1 MGIMEG
7 KKGIIFGVS
16 NKFGIANA
24 IAEQIFA
31 QGGELAF
38 TYANEAMEK
47 RVRPIA
53 ESMNA
58 KLCLECDVTKDEDV
72 KNVFDEY
79 AKVYD
84 RLDFVIHAVAF
95 ANKEDLM
102 GDFYTTTKE
111 GWDLAMH
118 VSAYSLLTMSK
129 YAKPQLEATGGGSI
143 LALTYLGSTK
153 SVANYNI
160 MGVAKAALESS
171 MRFIAADLG
180 KYNIR
185 CNCLSAGPVKT
196 MAAKGIGGF
205 DRMLK
210 ANALKAP
217 LKRTPALE
225 DVGKAGMYLVSD
237 LSSGVTGS
245 IHFVDCGAHSVF
257 ASLDEMEL
265 IQFNSAPKEA
275 VGV

>member
-1 MGIMEG
+1 MGIMDG

-24 IAEQIFA
+24 IAEQIYKE
-31 QGGELAF
+31 GGEIAF

-53 ESMNA
+53 DSMNA

-72 KNVFDEY
+72 KKVFEEY
-79 AKVYD
+79 AKTYD

-102 GDFYTTTKE
+102 GDFYTTSRE

-129 YAKPQLEATGGGSI
+129 YAKPQMELTGGGSI

-153 SVANYNI
+153 AVANYNI
-160 MGVAKAALESS
+160 MGVTKAALESS

-180 KYNIR
+180 TYNIR

-210 ANALKAP
+210 ANILKAP
-217 LKRTPALE
+217 LKRTPSLE
-225 DVGKAGMYLVSD
+225 DVGKAGLYLASD
-237 LSSGVTGS
+237 LSSGVTGEV
-245 IHFVDCGAHSVF
+245 HFVDCGAHSVF

-265 IQFNSAPKEA
+265 MCQPQKETA
-275 VGV
+275 NV

>member
-1 MGIMEG
+1 MGIMDG

-24 IAEQIFA
+24 IAEQIYKE
-31 QGGELAF
+31 GGEIAF

-53 ESMNA
+53 DSMNA

-72 KNVFDEY
+72 KKVFEEY
-79 AKVYD
+79 AKTYD

-102 GDFYTTTKE
+102 GDFYTTSRE

-129 YAKPQLEATGGGSI
+129 YAKPQMELTGGGSI

-153 SVANYNI
+153 AVANYNI

-180 KYNIR
+180 KFNIR

-210 ANALKAP
+210 ANTLKAP
-217 LKRTPALE
+217 LKRTPSLE
-225 DVGKAGMYLVSD
+225 DVGKAGLYLASD
-237 LSSGVTGS
+237 LSSGVTGEV
-245 IHFVDCGAHSVF
+245 HFVDCGAHSVF

-265 IQFNSAPKEA
+265 MCQSQKETA
-275 VGV
+275 NV

>member
-1 MGIMEG
+1 MGIMDG

-24 IAEQIFA
+24 IAEQIYKE
-31 QGGELAF
+31 GGEIAF

-53 ESMNA
+53 DSMNA

-72 KNVFDEY
+72 KKVFEEY
-79 AKVYD
+79 QKTYD

-102 GDFYTTTKE
+102 GDFYTTTRE

-129 YAKPQLEATGGGSI
+129 YAKPQMEATGGGSI

-153 SVANYNI
+153 AVANYNI

-210 ANALKAP
+210 ANILKAP
-217 LKRTPALE
+217 LKRTPSLE
-225 DVGKAGMYLVSD
+225 DVGKAGLYLASD
-237 LSSGVTGS
+237 LSSGVTGEV
-245 IHFVDCGAHSVF
+245 HFVDCGAHSVF

-265 IQFNSAPKEA
+265 MCQSQKETA
-275 VGV
+275 NV

>member
-1 MGIMEG
+1 MGIMDG

-24 IAEQIFA
+24 IAEQIYKE
-31 QGGELAF
+31 GGEIAF

-53 ESMNA
+53 DSMNA

-72 KNVFDEY
+72 KKVFEEY
-79 AKVYD
+79 AKTYD

-102 GDFYTTTKE
+102 GDFYTTSRE

-129 YAKPQLEATGGGSI
+129 YAKPQMELTGSGSI

-153 SVANYNI
+153 AVANYNI

-210 ANALKAP
+210 ANILKAP
-217 LKRTPALE
+217 LKRTPSLE
-225 DVGKAGMYLVSD
+225 DVGKAGLYLASD
-237 LSSGVTGS
+237 LSSGVTGEV
-245 IHFVDCGAHSVF
+245 HFVDCGAHSVF

-265 IQFNSAPKEA
+265 MCQSQKETA
-275 VGV
+275 NV

>member
-1 MGIMEG
+1 MGIMDG

-24 IAEQIFA
+24 IAEQIYKE
-31 QGGELAF
+31 GGEIAF

-53 ESMNA
+53 DSMNA

-72 KNVFDEY
+72 KKVFEEY
-79 AKVYD
+79 AKTYD

-102 GDFYTTTKE
+102 GDFYTTSRE

-129 YAKPQLEATGGGSI
+129 YAKPQMELTGGGSI

-153 SVANYNI
+153 AVANYNI

-210 ANALKAP
+210 ANTLKAP
-217 LKRTPALE
+217 LKRTPSLE
-225 DVGKAGMYLVSD
+225 DVGKAGLYLASD
-237 LSSGVTGS
+237 LSSGVTGEV
-245 IHFVDCGAHSVF
+245 HFVDCGAHSVF

-265 IQFNSAPKEA
+265 MCQTQKETA
-275 VGV
+275 NV

>member
-1 MGIMEG
+1 MGIMDG

-24 IAEQIFA
+24 IAEQIYKE
-31 QGGELAF
+31 GGEIAF

-53 ESMNA
+53 DSMNA

-72 KNVFDEY
+72 KKVFEEY
-79 AKVYD
+79 QKTYD

-102 GDFYTTTKE
+102 GDFYTTTRE

-129 YAKPQLEATGGGSI
+129 YAKPQMELTGGGSI

-153 SVANYNI
+153 AVANYNI

-180 KYNIR
+180 KFNIR

-210 ANALKAP
+210 ANTLKAP
-217 LKRTPALE
+217 LKRTPSLE
-225 DVGKAGMYLVSD
+225 DVGKAGLYLASD
-237 LSSGVTGS
+237 LSSGVTGEV
-245 IHFVDCGAHSVF
+245 HFVDCGAHSVF

-265 IQFNSAPKEA
+265 MCQTQKETA
-275 VGV
+275 NV

>member
-1 MGIMEG
+1 MGIMDG

-24 IAEQIFA
+24 IAEQIYN
-31 QGGELAF
+31 QGGEIAF

-53 ESMNA
+53 DSMNA

-72 KNVFDEY
+72 KKVFEEY
-79 AKVYD
+79 QKTYD

-102 GDFYTTTKE
+102 GDFYTTTRE

-129 YAKPQLEATGGGSI
+129 YAKPQMELTGGGSI

-153 SVANYNI
+153 AVANYNI

-180 KYNIR
+180 KFNIR

-210 ANALKAP
+210 ANTLKAP
-217 LKRTPALE
+217 LKRTPSLE
-225 DVGKAGMYLVSD
+225 DVGKAGLYLASD
-237 LSSGVTGS
+237 LSSGVTGEV
-245 IHFVDCGAHSVF
+245 HFVDCGAHSVF

-265 IQFNSAPKEA
+265 MCQTQKETA
-275 VGV
+275 NV

>member
-1 MGIMEG
+1 MGIMDG
-7 KKGIIFGVS
+7 KRGIIFGVS

-24 IAEQIFA
+24 IAEQIYN
-31 QGGELAF
+31 QGGEIAF

-53 ESMNA
+53 DSMNA

-72 KNVFDEY
+72 KKVFEEY
-79 AKVYD
+79 QKTYD

-102 GDFYTTTKE
+102 GDFYTTTRE

-129 YAKPQLEATGGGSI
+129 YAKPQMELTGGGSI

-153 SVANYNI
+153 AVANYNI

-180 KYNIR
+180 KFNIR

-210 ANALKAP
+210 ANTLKAP
-217 LKRTPALE
+217 LKRTPSLE
-225 DVGKAGMYLVSD
+225 DVGKAGLYLASD
-237 LSSGVTGS
+237 LSSGVTGEV
-245 IHFVDCGAHSVF
+245 HFVDCGAHSVF

-265 IQFNSAPKEA
+265 MCQSQKEP

>member
-1 MGIMEG
+1 MGIMDG

-24 IAEQIFA
+24 IAEQIYN
-31 QGGELAF
+31 QGGEIAF

-53 ESMNA
+53 DSMNA

-72 KNVFDEY
+72 KKVFEEY
-79 AKVYD
+79 QKTYD

-102 GDFYTTTKE
+102 GDFYTTTRE

-129 YAKPQLEATGGGSI
+129 YAKPQMEATGGGSI

-153 SVANYNI
+153 AVANYNI

-180 KYNIR
+180 KFNIR

-210 ANALKAP
+210 ANTLKAP
-217 LKRTPALE
+217 LKRTPSLE
-225 DVGKAGMYLVSD
+225 DVGKAGLYLASD
-237 LSSGVTGS
+237 LSSGVTGEV
-245 IHFVDCGAHSVF
+245 HFVDCGAHSVF

-265 IQFNSAPKEA
+265 MCQSQKEP

>member
-1 MGIMEG
+1 MGIMDG

-24 IAEQIFA
+24 IAEQIYKE
-31 QGGELAF
+31 GGEIAF

-53 ESMNA
+53 DSMNA

-72 KNVFDEY
+72 KKVFEEY
-79 AKVYD
+79 AKTYD

-102 GDFYTTTKE
+102 GDFYTTSRE

-129 YAKPQLEATGGGSI
+129 YAKPQMELTGSGSI

-153 SVANYNI
+153 AVANYNI

-210 ANALKAP
+210 ANILKAP
-217 LKRTPALE
+217 LKRTPSLE
-225 DVGKAGMYLVSD
+225 DVGKAGLYLASD
-237 LSSGVTGS
+237 LSSGVTGEV
-245 IHFVDCGAHSVF
+245 HFVDCGAHSVF

-265 IQFNSAPKEA
+265 MCQPQKETTNA
-275 VGV
+275 

>member
-1 MGIMEG
+1 MGIMDG

-24 IAEQIFA
+24 IAEQIYKE
-31 QGGELAF
+31 GGEIAF

-53 ESMNA
+53 DSMNA

-72 KNVFDEY
+72 KKVFEEY
-79 AKVYD
+79 AKTYD

-102 GDFYTTTKE
+102 GDFYTTTRE

-129 YAKPQLEATGGGSI
+129 YAKPQMELTGGGSI

-153 SVANYNI
+153 AVANYNI

-210 ANALKAP
+210 ANILKAP
-217 LKRTPALE
+217 LKRTPSLE
-225 DVGKAGMYLVSD
+225 DVGKAGLYLASD
-237 LSSGVTGS
+237 LSSGVTGEV
-245 IHFVDCGAHSVF
+245 HFVDCGAHSVF

-265 IQFNSAPKEA
+265 MCQPQKETA
-275 VGV
+275 NV

>member
-1 MGIMEG
+1 MGIMDG

-24 IAEQIFA
+24 IAEQIYN
-31 QGGELAF
+31 QGGEIAF

-53 ESMNA
+53 DSMNA

-72 KNVFDEY
+72 KKVFEEY
-79 AKVYD
+79 QKTYD

-102 GDFYTTTKE
+102 GDFYTTTRE

-129 YAKPQLEATGGGSI
+129 YAKPQMELTGGGSI

-153 SVANYNI
+153 AVANYNI

-180 KYNIR
+180 KFNIR

-210 ANALKAP
+210 ANTLKAP
-217 LKRTPALE
+217 LKRTPSLE
-225 DVGKAGMYLVSD
+225 DVGKAGLYLASD
-237 LSSGVTGS
+237 LSSGVTGEV
-245 IHFVDCGAHSVF
+245 HFVDCGAHSVF

-265 IQFNSAPKEA
+265 MCQSQKEP

>member
-1 MGIMEG
+1 MGIMDG

-24 IAEQIFA
+24 IAEQIFK

-53 ESMNA
+53 ESMNT
-58 KLCLECDVTKDEDV
+58 KMCMECDVTKDEDV
-72 KNVFDEY
+72 KAVFEEY
-79 AKVYD
+79 QKHYD
-84 RLDFVIHAVAF
+84 KLDFVIHAVAF
-95 ANKEDLM
+95 ANKEDLT
-102 GDFYTTTKE
+102 GDFYTTSRE

-118 VSAYSLLTMSK
+118 VSAYSLLTLTKYSK
-129 YAKPQLEATGGGSI
+129 PLLEANGGGSI
-143 LALTYLGSTK
+143 LALTYLGSTHY
-153 SVANYNI
+153 VANYNI

-171 MRFIAADLG
+171 MRFIASDLG

-210 ANALKAP
+210 ANAMKAP
-217 LKRTPALE
+217 LKRTPSLE
-225 DVGKAGMYLVSD
+225 DVGKGGLYLVSD
-237 LSSGVTGS
+237 LSSGVTGEV
-245 IHFVDCGAHSVF
+245 HFVDCGAHSVF
-257 ASLDEMEL
+257 ASMDEMAQISFDREP
-265 IQFNSAPKEA
+265 AA
-275 VGV
+275 V

>member
-24 IAEQIFA
+24 IAEQLYA
-31 QGGELAF
+31 QGADIAF

-58 KLCLECDVTKDEDV
+58 KMCIECDVTKEEDI
-72 KNVFDEY
+72 KHVFDEY
-79 AKVYD
+79 AKTYD
-84 RLDFVIHAVAF
+84 KLDFVVHAVAF
-95 ANKEDLM
+95 ANKDDLV
-102 GDFYTTTKE
+102 GDFYTVSRE

-118 VSAYSLLTMSK
+118 VSAYSLVSISR
-129 YAKPQLEATGGGSI
+129 YAKPQMEASGGGSI
-143 LALTYLGSTK
+143 MAMTYLGATK
-153 SVANYNI
+153 VVANYNI

-171 MRFIAADLG
+171 MRFIAMDLG

-185 CNCLSAGPVKT
+185 CNCLSAGPIKT

-217 LKRTPALE
+217 LKRTPMVE
-225 DVGKAGMYLVSD
+225 EVGKSALYLLSD
-237 LSSGVTGS
+237 LASGVTGQVQ
-245 IHFVDCGAHSVF
+245 FVDCGASSVF
-257 ASLDEMEL
+257 ASLEEMAQIKFE
-265 IQFNSAPKEA
+265 
-275 VGV
+275 

>member
-1 MGIMEG
+1 MGIMDG

-24 IAEQIFA
+24 IAEQIYKE
-31 QGGELAF
+31 GGEIAF

-53 ESMNA
+53 DSMNA

-72 KNVFDEY
+72 KKVFEEY
-79 AKVYD
+79 AKTYD

-102 GDFYTTTKE
+102 GDFYTTSRE

-129 YAKPQLEATGGGSI
+129 YAKPQMELTGGGSI

-153 SVANYNI
+153 AVANYNI

-210 ANALKAP
+210 ANTLKAP
-217 LKRTPALE
+217 LKRTPSLE
-225 DVGKAGMYLVSD
+225 DVGKAGLYLASD
-237 LSSGVTGS
+237 LSSGVTGEV
-245 IHFVDCGAHSVF
+245 HFVDCGAHSVF

-265 IQFNSAPKEA
+265 MCQSQKETA
-275 VGV
+275 NV

>member
-1 MGIMEG
+1 MGLMTG

-24 IAEQIFA
+24 IAEQLYE
-31 QGGELAF
+31 QGAEIAF
-38 TYANEAMEK
+38 TYASEVMEK

-58 KLCLECDVTKDEDV
+58 KLILECDVTKEEDV
-72 KNVFDEY
+72 KKVFEEY
-79 AKVYD
+79 EKTYD
-84 RLDFVIHAVAF
+84 KLDFVVHAVAF
-95 ANKEDLM
+95 ANKDDLM
-102 GDFYTTTKE
+102 GDFYTVSRE

-118 VSAYSLLTMSK
+118 ISAYSLVSISR
-129 YAKPQLEATGGGSI
+129 YAKPQMEKSGGGSI

-153 SVANYNI
+153 VVANYNI

-171 MRFIAADLG
+171 MRFIANDLG

-185 CNCLSAGPVKT
+185 CNCLSAGPIKT

-210 ANALKAP
+210 ANVLKAP
-217 LKRTPALE
+217 LKRTPDVTE
-225 DVGKAGMYLVSD
+225 VGKAGLYLLSD
-237 LSSGVTGS
+237 LSSAVTGQVQ
-245 IHFVDCGAHSVF
+245 FVDCGASSVF
-257 ASLDEMEL
+257 ASMDEMAQ
-265 IQFNSAPKEA
+265 IQF
-275 VGV
+275 

>member
-1 MGIMEG
+1 MGIMDG

-24 IAEQIFA
+24 IAEQIYNA
-31 QGGELAF
+31 GGELAF

-53 ESMNA
+53 DSMNA
-58 KLCLECDVTKDEDV
+58 KICIECDVTKDEDV
-72 KNVFDEY
+72 KKVFEEY
-79 AKVYD
+79 NKIYD

-95 ANKEDLM
+95 ANKEDLT
-102 GDFYTTTKE
+102 GDFYTTSRE

-118 VSAYSLLTMSK
+118 VSAYSLLTITK
-129 YAKPQLEATGGGSI
+129 YAKPQMELTGGGSI

-153 SVANYNI
+153 AVANYNI

-171 MRFIAADLG
+171 MRFIAMDLG

-217 LKRTPALE
+217 LKRTPSLG
-225 DVGKAGMYLVSD
+225 DVGKAGLYLASD
-237 LSSGVTGS
+237 LSSGVTGEV
-245 IHFVDCGAHSVF
+245 HFVDCGAHSVF
-257 ASLDEMEL
+257 ASAEEMEQL
-265 IQFNSAPKEA
+265 QQNAPQEA
-275 VGV
+275 LSV

>member
-1 MGIMEG
+1 MGLMDG

-24 IAEQIFA
+24 IAEQLYSEGAEI
-31 QGGELAF
+31 AF

-58 KLCLECDVTKDEDV
+58 KICMECDVTKDEDV
-72 KNVFDEY
+72 KKVFEEY
-79 AKVYD
+79 QKTYD
-84 RLDFVIHAVAF
+84 KLDFVVHAVAF
-95 ANKEDLM
+95 ANKDDLT
-102 GDFYTTTKE
+102 GDFYTVSRE

-118 VSAYSLLTMSK
+118 VSAYSLVTIAR
-129 YAKPQLEATGGGSI
+129 YAKPQMEASGGGSI
-143 LALTYLGSTK
+143 LVMTYLGSTK
-153 SVANYNI
+153 VVANYNI

-171 MRFIAADLG
+171 MRFIAGDLG

-185 CNCLSAGPVKT
+185 CNCLSAGPIKT

-210 ANALKAP
+210 ANVLKAP
-217 LKRTPALE
+217 LKRTPEVAE
-225 DVGKAGMYLVSD
+225 VGKAALYLLSD
-237 LSSGVTGS
+237 LSSAVTAQVQ
-245 IHFVDCGAHSVF
+245 FVDCGASEVF
-257 ASLDEMEL
+257 ASIDEMSQIKFE
-265 IQFNSAPKEA
+265 
-275 VGV
+275 

>member
-1 MGIMEG
+1 MGIMDG
-7 KKGIIFGVS
+7 KRGIIFGVS

-24 IAEQIFA
+24 IAEQIFKE
-31 QGGELAF
+31 GGDIAF

-53 ESMNA
+53 DSMNA
-58 KLCLECDVTKDEDV
+58 KMCIECDVTKDEDV
-72 KNVFDEY
+72 KKVFEEY
-79 AKVYD
+79 QKTYD

-102 GDFYTTTKE
+102 GDFYTTSRE

-118 VSAYSLLTMSK
+118 VSAYSLLTLTK
-129 YAKPQLEATGGGSI
+129 YAKPLLEANGGGSI

-153 SVANYNI
+153 AVANYNI

-210 ANALKAP
+210 ANVLKAP
-217 LKRTPALE
+217 LKRTPSLE
-225 DVGKAGMYLVSD
+225 DVGKGGLYLVSD
-237 LSSGVTGS
+237 LSSGVTGEV
-245 IHFVDCGAHSVF
+245 HFVDCGAHSVF
-257 ASLDEMEL
+257 ASLDEMEQ
-265 IQFNSAPKEA
+265 ISFEKQPAS
-275 VGV
+275 V

>member
-1 MGIMEG
+1 MGIMDG

-24 IAEQIFA
+24 IAEQIYKE
-31 QGGELAF
+31 GGEIAF

-53 ESMNA
+53 DSMKA

-72 KNVFDEY
+72 KKVFEEY
-79 AKVYD
+79 AKTYD

-102 GDFYTTTKE
+102 GDFYTTSRE

-129 YAKPQLEATGGGSI
+129 YAKPQMELTGGGSI

-153 SVANYNI
+153 AVANYNI

-210 ANALKAP
+210 ANILKAP
-217 LKRTPALE
+217 LKRTPSLE
-225 DVGKAGMYLVSD
+225 DVGKAGLYLASD
-237 LSSGVTGS
+237 LSSGVTGEV
-245 IHFVDCGAHSVF
+245 HFVDCGAHSVF

-265 IQFNSAPKEA
+265 MCQSQKETA
-275 VGV
+275 NV